1 LSAAS
6 DARAELVE
14 RIVADMG
21 RPEAQDPAYYDTLVS
36 DYVAL
41 MFRPEVKADNESLSE
56 MISSLDRVTAAWLG
70 VPVSVLKA
78 RKR

>member
-1 LSAAS
+1 MSAAS
-6 DARAELVE
+6 DARAELE
-14 RIVADMG
+14 RIGRRYG
-21 RPEAQDPAYYDTLVS
+21 RPEAQDQAYYDTLVS

-70 VPVSVLKA
+70 VPVAVLKA